1 MRPQARPEIK
11 SRKRSTE
18 PAMATSFDSRDG
30 FVDLA
35 PSDDL
40 PERDIYADLGD
51 GAPPSEARREAEKLF
66 GRFVADQKPVPTQV
80 ASEAPVPT
88 APELVAPVRV
98 LPDLLAVAR
107 EEERRAGEAPKP
119 KRAAK
124 GAGTT
129 KPRKKSEQARTQVG
143 LQVIDPPAQHCGM
156 LNGHAEAALALSRRS
171 GTKAKLPLGQR
182 WKERRL
188 PRVCWDRRGGSP
200 ALTCSLDA
208 ARAMILDPLH
218 AQTTQARSP
227 GRPLPGQ
234 EFVETDAV
242 AGARFIDAYQ
252 AAVHRRQHLRLP
264 ARNPTLEPRRRESI
278 GGQDFAI

>member
-1 MRPQARPEIK
+1 MRPQARPFTVEIK

-18 PAMATSFDSRDG
+18 PAMAASFDSRDG

-40 PERDIYADLGD
+40 PERDVPADILD
-51 GAPPSEARREAEKLF
+51 APPSEARREAEKLF
-66 GRFVADQKPVPTQV
+66 GRFAADQKPVPTQV

-107 EEERRAGEAPKP
+107 EEERRAGEAPKR
-119 KRAAK
+119 KRAAT
-124 GAGTT
+124 GAGAT
-129 KPRKKSEQARTQVG
+129 KPRKKIEQARTHVEIR
-143 LQVIDPPAQHCGM
+143 VIDPPAQPSGM

-171 GTKAKLPLGQR
+171 KASASKLPPGQR

-200 ALTCSLDA
+200 ALT
-208 ARAMILDPLH
+208 
-218 AQTTQARSP
+218 
-227 GRPLPGQ
+227 
-234 EFVETDAV
+234 
-242 AGARFIDAYQ
+242 
-252 AAVHRRQHLRLP
+252 
-264 ARNPTLEPRRRESI
+264 
-278 GGQDFAI
+278 

>member
-1 MRPQARPEIK
+1 MTA
-11 SRKRSTE
+11 SLV
-18 PAMATSFDSRDG
+18 SRDSWA
-30 FVDLA
+30 DLI
-35 PSDDL
+35 PPDDL
-40 PERDIYADLGD
+40 PERDVYADLGD
-51 GAPPSEARREAEKLF
+51 GAPPSEARRAAEKLF

-80 ASEAPVPT
+80 ASEAPIPT

-119 KRAAK
+119 KRAAT

-143 LQVIDPPAQHCGM
+143 VRVIDPPAQPSGM

-171 GTKAKLPLGQR
+171 KASASKLPPGQR

-200 ALTCSLDA
+200 ALTCSLDT

-218 AQTTQARSP
+218 AQTSQARSP
-227 GRPLPGQ
+227 DRPLPGE

-242 AGARFIDAYQ
+242 AGARFIDA
-252 AAVHRRQHLRLP
+252 
-264 ARNPTLEPRRRESI
+264 
-278 GGQDFAI
+278 

>member
-1 MRPQARPEIK
+1 MRPKARPFTVEIK

-18 PAMATSFDSRDG
+18 PAMAASFDSCDG

-35 PSDDL
+35 RSDDL
-40 PERDIYADLGD
+40 PEREIYADLGD
-51 GAPPSEARREAEKLF
+51 GAPSSEARRAAEKLF

-107 EEERRAGEAPKP
+107 EEERRAGEAPKQ
-119 KRAAK
+119 KRAK
-124 GAGTT
+124 GAATT
-129 KPRKKSEQARTQVG
+129 KPRKKSERARIHVG
-143 LQVIDPPAQHCGM
+143 VRVIDPPAQPSGM
-156 LNGHAEAALALSRRS
+156 LNGRAEAALALSRRS
-171 GTKAKLPLGQR
+171 KAPASKLPPGQR

-200 ALTCSLDA
+200 ALTCSLDT

-218 AQTTQARSP
+218 AQTRQARP
-227 GRPLPGQ
+227 PDRPLPGQ

-242 AGARFIDAYQ
+242 AGARFIDA
-252 AAVHRRQHLRLP
+252 
-264 ARNPTLEPRRRESI
+264 
-278 GGQDFAI
+278 

>member
-1 MRPQARPEIK
+1 M
-11 SRKRSTE
+11 
-18 PAMATSFDSRDG
+18 
-30 FVDLA
+30 
-35 PSDDL
+35 
-40 PERDIYADLGD
+40 
-51 GAPPSEARREAEKLF
+51 
-66 GRFVADQKPVPTQV
+66 
-80 ASEAPVPT
+80 
-88 APELVAPVRV
+88 RV

-129 KPRKKSEQARTQVG
+129 KPRKKIEQARTQVG
-143 LQVIDPPAQHCGM
+143 VRVIDPPAQPSGM

-171 GTKAKLPLGQR
+171 KAPASKLPPGQR

-218 AQTTQARSP
+218 AQTFAGPLLPAARF
-227 GRPLPGQ
+227 Q
-234 EFVETDAV
+234 ERNSLEDSAASV
-242 AGARFIDAYQ
+242 AGACFSGLFSRRCA
-252 AAVHRRQHLRLP
+252 AAV
-264 ARNPTLEPRRRESI
+264 RRRRCGADRRI
-278 GGQDFAI
+278 CPQLR